1 MSTGHVVVFPLV
13 FDCDAGGSLL
23 ETNSALIR
31 YSRKTW
37 LPGYESVT
45 RRDLLEDQLHDPK
58 WTDTCYMDAVIGI
71 DADSVSNI
79 HTRCIPL
86 VGMVRICIFFFELGD
101 KGEGPSTA
109 TVKPLITHTCWET
122 C

>member
-1 MSTGHVVVFPLV
+1 
-13 FDCDAGGSLL
+13 
-23 ETNSALIR
+23 
-31 YSRKTW
+31 
-37 LPGYESVT
+37 
-45 RRDLLEDQLHDPK
+45 
-58 WTDTCYMDAVIGI
+58 MDAVIGI

-86 VGMVRICIFFFELGD
+86 VGMVRICIFFNKKLGD
-101 KGEGPSTA
+101 KGEGASAA